1 MPLRRYLLLVLVAAV
16 LPLLAC
22 AFIAAYVVATRDESN
37 IEQTAVQRNH
47 AVLAAADAKLMGA
60 VGVLQA
66 MVGNGPVELTR
77 LPYLHV
83 KAQAVL
89 SVEPDWANVQLH
101 DASGHPL
108 LNARMDGAAAL
119 PDQIT
124 ERASFERAVQ
134 TASPAIGSLYFAP
147 LLGGEP
153 SIAVRL
159 PLLRDGHVAQ
169 VLTAV
174 VRPAAFQALLDGQ
187 KLPSNWVTG
196 IVGTDGRLIARVP
209 PVAPGTLATAGYR
222 LQVASAPEGWYR
234 GRTLEGTETFTAFSK
249 SSLTGWTI
257 GYSVP
262 TDVLLGSA
270 RRFSMSM
277 LVGALLALTVGAVL
291 ALLLM
296 RRITSPLTQLADQAR
311 SLGSTGEVCPVATS
325 ITEISEVSAALV
337 GTAKEVKLHD
347 RSLKHIQAELQRK
360 LEELESVSAM
370 RTRFLAQLGHELRN
384 PLVPLMS
391 GIAMLKAAKDAKPS
405 ADALAMMER
414 QVAHLTRLVNDLG
427 DIERVDRGDLEFQR
441 RPIDLRDIVAAAI
454 ETCRPAIERRRQSL
468 TSSSSDV
475 PLSLVGDAQ
484 RLTQVVWNLLNNAS
498 KYTPDGGLIAVS
510 SFREGTDAV
519 VKVQDSGI
527 GFDQAQAEALFE
539 MFYRLL
545 DSRYGNPGGLGIGLS
560 LARALTSAHG
570 GRLDGESEG
579 PGRGATFTLRLPL
592 AAPGVLTSGGFENRR
607 DGTES

>member
-1 MPLRRYLLLVLVAAV
+1 MPLRRHLLLILVAAV

-22 AFIAAYVVATRDESN
+22 ALTAAYVVASRDESN
-37 IEQTAVQRNH
+37 VERAAVQRNH

-66 MVGNGPVELTR
+66 MVGNGPVELAR
-77 LPYLHV
+77 LPELHV
-83 KAQAVL
+83 KARAILGVQ
-89 SVEPDWANVQLH
+89 PDWENVQLH
-101 DASGHPL
+101 DANGHPL
-108 LNARMDGAAAL
+108 LNARLDGAAPL

-124 ERASFERAVQ
+124 ERGSFNRAVQ

-147 LLGGEP
+147 LLAGEP

-159 PLLRDGHVAQ
+159 PLLKEGHVDQ

-174 VRPAAFQALLDGQ
+174 VRPSAFQALLDDQ
-187 KLPSNWVTG
+187 RLPSGWVSG

-209 PVAPGTLATAGYR
+209 PVPAGTFATASYR

-234 GRTLEGTETFTAFSK
+234 GKTLEGTDTFTAFSK
-249 SSLTGWTI
+249 SSLTGWTV
-257 GYSVP
+257 GYAVP
-262 TDVLLGSA
+262 ADVLLGSA

-277 LVGALLALTVGAVL
+277 LIGALLAFTVGAAL
-291 ALLLM
+291 ALLFM
-296 RRITSPLTQLADQAR
+296 RRVSSPLGQLAEQAR
-311 SLGSTGEVCPVATS
+311 SLGATGEVSLVTTS
-325 ITEISEVSAALV
+325 ITEIADVSAALV
-337 GTAKEVKLHD
+337 GTARTVKERD
-347 RSLKHIQAELQRK
+347 QSLNHIQAELQRK
-360 LEELESVSAM
+360 LGELQDVSAM
-370 RTRFLAQLGHELRN
+370 RARFLAQLGHELRN

-391 GIAMLKAAKDAKPS
+391 GIAMLKAAKDAKPTGN
-405 ADALAMMER
+405 ALAMMER

-441 RPIDLRDIVAAAI
+441 RPIDLRDVVSAAI
-454 ETCRPAIERRRQSL
+454 ETCRPAIEQRRQSL
-468 TSSSSDV
+468 RSTVSDA
-475 PLSLVGDAQ
+475 PLALVGDEQ

-498 KYTPDGGLIAVS
+498 KYTPDGGLIEVS
-510 SFREGTDAV
+510 SFRQDTDAV
-519 VKVQDSGI
+519 VTVRDTGI

-545 DSRYGNPGGLGIGLS
+545 DSRYENPGGLGIGLS

-592 AAPGVLTSGGFENRR
+592 AASPGVLASNGRRSRR
-607 DGTES
+607 DGTE